1 MAGTFPKGDEID
13 DKRKGERMGNGF
25 HGFDEHESSESDDD
39 SDSPGSPELSVGEYP
54 RVAIALDNGCVK
66 IYDISDTDEFI
77 HVKSMPRVKGEVFLK
92 LFVLQQ
98 VSHLLFESPIKR
110 MFCVVVYRTSFKC
123 DLEYR
128 C

>member
-1 MAGTFPKGDEID
+1 MAGTCPKGDEID

-25 HGFDEHESSESDDD
+25 HDFDEHESSESDDD

-92 LFVLQQ
+92 LFVL
-98 VSHLLFESPIKR
+98 
-110 MFCVVVYRTSFKC
+110 
-123 DLEYR
+123 
-128 C
+128 